1 MFIHLTLSVITLF
14 RVANTDAHT
23 SPSVS
28 GRKCLLSNSIICV
41 SKRDILHTTVLTQFE
56 DYVCVCVC
64 VSCDTTDQHM
74 QFVRNWC
81 HAVCTVSSYIHQPCP
96 KTKPLTNC
104 SRASTQVCGRFLKN
118 IFYDMST
125 RKKEKEKSDS
135 VFPHIWTSKCLNMG
149 KEKEEEIKNVI

>member
-1 MFIHLTLSVITLF
+1 MFIHLTLSAITLF

-56 DYVCVCVC
+56 EYVCVC

-104 SRASTQVCGRFLKN
+104 LRASTQVCGRFGK
-118 IFYDMST
+118 IFFT
-125 RKKEKEKSDS
+125 ICPQEKKKKRKSES
-135 VFPHIWTSKCLNMG
+135 VFPTFG
-149 KEKEEEIKNVI
+149 QVNV